1 MSRREAATPVALA
14 GVPRVNL
21 MPRAELDRRE
31 RAAIIRRWGWG
42 VVAALAVVV
51 LVAGT
56 GYGMNWVA
64 QQRLAEA
71 QSRTTSLLTELTGL
85 ANVSKALKTRGDL
98 ESFRADAMG
107 SDLEWIKALGSLG
120 VELPQGVAVIG
131 FDLAPGAIP
140 AAGTKPENESGLT
153 GTLTLESMSPVEIVP
168 VVRAFRDVPGV
179 IAADGVQVTSDDG
192 SSGGGA
198 SAGSSGPVPY
208 KYLIDVE
215 FDQTLYTHAYAKDGQ
230 H

>member
-1 MSRREAATPVALA
+1 EHDSGRNFEDA
-14 GVPRVNL
+14 
-21 MPRAELDRRE
+21 
-31 RAAIIRRWGWG
+31 
-42 VVAALAVVV
+42 AAL
-51 LVAGT
+51 VASFD
-56 GYGMNWVA
+56 V
-64 QQRLAEA
+64 LAE
-71 QSRTTSLLTELTGL
+71 
-85 ANVSKALKTRGDL
+85 TRADL

-120 VELPQGVAVIG
+120 VELPEGVAIIG

-140 AAGTKPENESGLT
+140 AAGTKPEDEAGLT
-153 GTLTLESMSPVEIVP
+153 GSLVLESMSPVEIVP
-168 VVRAFRDVPGV
+168 VVRAFRNVPGV

-198 SAGSSGPVPY
+198 AAGSGGPVPY